1 MRRGIPPPD
10 GVSAVVRRQACSRP
24 WPPRSTGAH
33 RARGRRWPSSSH
45 LLASLRSRLETMH
58 NTSSELVHP
67 RPTTLRLATA
77 CVYVARMLVGN
88 SSRRIGGVVLL
99 VLSLTFSVWVGAA
112 RATPLKLVR
121 YHGYVVKVPRSWR
134 VYDLAKNPHVC
145 VRFDRHAVYLG
156 APTAQ
161 EQCPAHTVGRTEAIL
176 LQPANAT
183 IRRALARSTA
193 SAAAAAAVP
202 RGAGAATFLA
212 RSRGIVVTATWSHDR
227 DVVAGALNRPSLRAR
242 AATAT
247 ASPHP

>member
-1 MRRGIPPPD
+1 
-10 GVSAVVRRQACSRP
+10 
-24 WPPRSTGAH
+24 
-33 RARGRRWPSSSH
+33 
-45 LLASLRSRLETMH
+45 
-58 NTSSELVHP
+58 
-67 RPTTLRLATA
+67 
-77 CVYVARMLVGN
+77 MLVGN

-112 RATPLKLVR
+112 QATPLKVVR

-193 SAAAAAAVP
+193 PAAPPRPYREARERRRFWRGRAGSSSPPPGLTIAAWWP
-202 RGAGAATFLA
+202 MR
-212 RSRGIVVTATWSHDR
+212 
-227 DVVAGALNRPSLRAR
+227 
-242 AATAT
+242 
-247 ASPHP
+247 

>member
-1 MRRGIPPPD
+1 
-10 GVSAVVRRQACSRP
+10 
-24 WPPRSTGAH
+24 
-33 RARGRRWPSSSH
+33 
-45 LLASLRSRLETMH
+45 
-58 NTSSELVHP
+58 
-67 RPTTLRLATA
+67 
-77 CVYVARMLVGN
+77 MLVGN

-112 RATPLKLVR
+112 QATPLKVVR
-121 YHGYVVKVPRSWR
+121 YHGYVVKVPRSWK

-161 EQCPAHTVGRTEAIL
+161 EQCPAHAVGRTEAIL

-227 DVVAGALNRPSLRAR
+227 GVVADALNRPSLRAS

-247 ASPHP
+247 ASPHPVVRAARPGLVAVGAPRGGGVRRAWVRRVQRPLPDRDDGLGRFALPRDRDLHRRRELAPAPSPTSPPPGSPTRWPPDGT